1 MSNNGCHIV
10 VPTDSF
16 NYDHLSLGQPF
27 PLQGGAY
34 FTRLLNNNSNL
45 YIRTKPCTLKQG
57 IVQTEH
63 KTYMDLVL
71 TPEDT
76 KYIEWFEKLETELQK
91 LIYAKRKLWFDNDL
105 ELDDIENVF
114 SNIVRPYKSGKL
126 HLLRC
131 NLGKPTNI
139 YNNVRIYNEHE
150 EVISYKDIKDDSRII
165 TILEVSGVKFSSR
178 SFNVEIAAKQI
189 MLLEN
194 NTPFQKCLIKPE
206 TEVSYQGS
214 FTKRDNDDLND
225 EDDDDMGILSQDDD
239 EESVEDVKEPEPSIV
254 SIDDTDNTAG
264 IKLTI
269 KLTILSLLKTIM
281 ATILIAI
288 PLMKTRMKR

>member
-1 MSNNGCHIV
+1 
-10 VPTDSF
+10 
-16 NYDHLSLGQPF
+16 
-27 PLQGGAY
+27 
-34 FTRLLNNNSNL
+34 
-45 YIRTKPCTLKQG
+45 
-57 IVQTEH
+57 
-63 KTYMDLVL
+63 MDLVL

-194 NTPFQKCLIKPE
+194 NTLSKM
-206 TEVSYQGS
+206 SY
-214 FTKRDNDDLND
+214 
-225 EDDDDMGILSQDDD
+225 
-239 EESVEDVKEPEPSIV
+239 
-254 SIDDTDNTAG
+254 
-264 IKLTI
+264 
-269 KLTILSLLKTIM
+269 
-281 ATILIAI
+281 
-288 PLMKTRMKR
+288 